1 VRWKYNRNHMPSRA
15 GPISQ
20 LSHKVSAQR
29 RSAAKQLR
37 KLKDKNAGPALAE
50 ALARE
55 VQDRRTWETQYQMIM
70 ALGESDY
77 RPALPLLEQLRAL
90 DLEPMVR
97 VALGDAWVRLAR
109 TPDGGAAP
117 VLDIL
122 KEGDIHLAEGALRA
136 VAMLRL
142 ALTSEAVERILDYAS
157 RPENAKVRFWV
168 AAAAPGWSGP
178 VVDSFLR
185 SCTHDT
191 LADTRRA
198 AEAALRREYLRW
210 NPL

>member
-1 VRWKYNRNHMPSRA
+1 MPARVD
-15 GPISQ
+15 PILQ
-20 LSHKVSAQR
+20 LSHKASTQR

-77 RPALPLLEQLRAL
+77 RPALPLLEQLRTL

-97 VALGDAWVRLAR
+97 VAIGDASVRLAGS
-109 TPDGGAAP
+109 PDGGAAS
-117 VLDIL
+117 VMDIL
-122 KEGDIHLAEGALRA
+122 KNGDTHLAEGALRA
-136 VAMLRL
+136 AALLRL
-142 ALTSEAVERILDYAS
+142 APTSEAVERIVDYAS
-157 RPENAKVRFWV
+157 RPENTKVRFWV
-168 AAAAPGWSGP
+168 AAAAAGWSGP
-178 VVDSFLR
+178 AVESFLR
-185 SCTHDT
+185 SCTQDS

-198 AEAALRREYLRW
+198 AEASLRHEHLKW